1 MIYRVS
7 IDAFALTP
15 EVAEVLKAVRDDR
28 AFAKSRVN
36 VLAGGLPAAIGH
48 YSESPTPQ
56 VIIVED
62 ESDGPTLMGRLEQL
76 AEVCEPGTRVV
87 VIGGHNDI
95 EHYRTLLA
103 NGISEYLLRPST
115 PRQVIAALAAI
126 FQGPAAPARGK
137 VVAFWGVRGGVGA
150 STLAQNVAWAMG
162 QSLRE
167 DVIYIDLDIAFGTSV
182 LAFNLDAK
190 QNVADALRNPE
201 RLDEVLMER
210 FLVGY
215 DDYLHAL
222 MSPGDP
228 RAAVTIDVEALDKLL
243 ELAARMAPV
252 VVVDL
257 PHLWAGWTE
266 HLLTSVDELVLVATP
281 DLFCLRDAK
290 TLLETLGGRRGGD
303 AAPPRLVLNRF
314 EATRRTQ
321 LSPKDFEETLNQAPA
336 LVLPLDAALFG
347 LAANNGQMIGEA
359 AKSHKVVEQIKAFA
373 LQLLGRSPTTKKAAG
388 KAVKPLLS
396 KVLLGWLKT

>member
-1 MIYRVS
+1 VIYRVS

-48 YSESPTPQ
+48 YTDAPTPQ

-62 ESDGPTLMGRLEQL
+62 ESDGPILMARLEQL

-87 VIGGHNDI
+87 VVGGHNDI
-95 EHYRTLLA
+95 ELYRTLLA
-103 NGISEYLLRPST
+103 NGVSEYLLRPST

-126 FQGPAAPARGK
+126 LQGPAAPARGK
-137 VVAFWGVRGGVGA
+137 LVGFWGVRGGVGA

-162 QSLRE
+162 QALRE
-167 DVIYIDLDIAFGTSV
+167 DVVYIDLDIAFGTSV

-228 RAAVTIDVEALDKLL
+228 RAAVPIDIEALDKML

-252 VVVDL
+252 VVVDM
-257 PHLWAGWTE
+257 PHVWAGWTE
-266 HLLTSVDELVLVATP
+266 HLLTSVDELVVVATP

-290 TLLETLGGRRGGD
+290 TLLDTLGGRRGGD
-303 AAPPRLVLNRF
+303 IAVPRLILNRF
-314 EATRRTQ
+314 EAARRTQ
-321 LSPKDFEETLNQAPA
+321 LSPKDFEETLNQAAA
-336 LVLPLDAALFG
+336 LVLPFDAALFG
-347 LAANNGQMIGEA
+347 QAANNGQMVGET
-359 AKSHKVVEQIKAFA
+359 AKNHKVVEQIKGFA
-373 LQLLGRSPTTKKAAG
+373 VQLLGRAPVTKKTASKAA
-388 KAVKPLLS
+388 KPLLG
-396 KVLLGWLKT
+396 KALLGWLKT